1 MFGFSLGIFFLFVVE
16 KSKMIAHAVKR
27 ATAIEGPSGA
37 IPVGCPFSVSF
48 DGIFIHIRVV
58 VPLAVVRPHM
68 IHTEPEVVPE
78 LRGGPWR
85 TEFTGQVATRV
96 FAASFR
102 RRMGGGFGQKFVEV
116 DFFAP
121 TCHVGNM
128 SAGCA
133 GRKDACAVV

>member
-96 FAASFR
+96 FAASVRSSSRSIFLR
-102 RRMGGGFGQKFVEV
+102 RRV
-116 DFFAP
+116 
-121 TCHVGNM
+121 M
-128 SAGCA
+128 SGICP
-133 GRKDACAVV
+133 RDERDARTPVHLFEEN